1 MFKIHLHFV
10 NEIYEIN
17 LMEIEVNVMKLMDI
31 KLMEIKFW

>member
-1 MFKIHLHFV
+1 MFKIHLRFV

-17 LMEIEVNVMKLMDI
+17 LMEIEVNVMKLTDI

>member
-1 MFKIHLHFV
+1 MFKIHLCFV

-17 LMEIEVNVMKLMDI
+17 LMEIEVNIMKLTDI

>member
-1 MFKIHLHFV
+1 M

-17 LMEIEVNVMKLMDI
+17 LMEIEVNIMKLTDI

>member
-1 MFKIHLHFV
+1 MFKIHFHFV
-10 NEIYEIN
+10 NEIYKIN